1 MSSAALQAADFL
13 AAVRNEMM
21 NDSDE
26 SDDYSENNDNM
37 NQNNTESEE
46 DLPENEVEIATQ
58 DPDDTLE
65 DEIAVPMADSTQQT
79 NNEFLSTD
87 GSQRWSKVP
96 INPNTGRMR
105 LQNVLNQSPGPIS
118 AVIQR
123 SDSVLGTFFC
133 FITTEM
139 LTKYAHYTNEE
150 GQTQIPNSWVDF
162 SVDELRKY
170 FGLRLLA
177 SVYSANRE
185 AITHLWN
192 KETGRPIFGNTMAR
206 NRFSAI
212 TRCLRFDSK
221 IDRPARRA
229 LNKLAPI
236 RDFCNHFF
244 AKFRGNF
251 RPSENLCVDEQL
263 VLFRGRCP
271 FRVYIPSKPGK
282 NGIKVWVLADVASSY
297 CCAFDVYTGKIVD
310 LAEVG
315 QGQRVVLQLT
325 EKYYNSC
332 RNITADNFF
341 SSYSLVS
348 QLLSKKLTYVG
359 TVRKNKKFLPLEFH
373 THCSRPMVS
382 SVFGFQENIS
392 IVSYTPKVRKSVI
405 FISSLPYEPI
415 LAESEPFKPEILQ
428 FYNQTKGGLTNWTN
442 LSEPTALFESA
453 IDGQLRCF
461 SF

>member
-1 MSSAALQAADFL
+1 MSRPVRSAALQAADFL

-26 SDDYSENNDNM
+26 SDEYSEDNDNM

-46 DLPENEVEIATQ
+46 DLPENELEIATQ
-58 DPDDTLE
+58 DPDDTSE

-87 GSQRWSKVP
+87 GSERWSKVP

-105 LQNVLNQSPGPIS
+105 LQNALNQPRGLIS
-118 AVIQR
+118 AVVQQ
-123 SDSVLGTFFC
+123 SDSVLGTISC
-133 FITTEM
+133 FITNEL
-139 LTKYAHYTNEE
+139 LTKIAHYTNEA
-150 GQTQIPNSWVDF
+150 GQTQIPNSWVDV
-162 SVDELRKY
+162 SVDKLRKY
-170 FGLRLLA
+170 LGLRLLA
-177 SVYSANRE
+177 GVNSANKE

-192 KETGRPIFGNTMAR
+192 KKTGRPIFGNTMAR
-206 NRFSAI
+206 NGFSAI

-221 IDRPARRA
+221 ADRPARRA
-229 LNKLAPI
+229 QDKLAPI
-236 RDFCNHFF
+236 RDFCNQIF
-244 AKFRGNF
+244 AKFWGNF

-282 NGIKVWVLADVASSY
+282 YGIKIWVLADVASSY
-297 CCAFDVYTGKIVD
+297 GCAFDVYTGKIGD

-325 EKYYNSC
+325 ENYYNSG

-341 SSYSLVS
+341 SSHSLVS

-359 TVRKNKKFLPLEFH
+359 TVGKKTKSSFH
-373 THCSRPMVS
+373 W
-382 SVFGFQENIS
+382 N
-392 IVSYTPKVRKSVI
+392 
-405 FISSLPYEPI
+405 
-415 LAESEPFKPEILQ
+415 FKPIVVDQWVPLCLA
-428 FYNQTKGGLTNWTN
+428 FKRTF
-442 LSEPTALFESA
+442 P
-453 IDGQLRCF
+453 
-461 SF
+461 